1 MRPLIATGITV
12 GFLAGLWA
20 WTSDQLGAPT
30 WVAVVSWAAF
40 FAADGKAAGLVKTA
54 ASTLSGVAWGW
65 LSVLA
70 AGLATR
76 WSGALPVAVAVAV
89 IAFAMC
95 AQASWTLLSFI
106 PGAFLGAAALFG
118 NAGDVP
124 VTAAV
129 LVVGVLLG
137 IASERSADLLVRSTT
152 RESDTESG
160 AVPA

>member
-12 GFLAGLWA
+12 GCLAGLWA
-20 WTSDQLGAPT
+20 WTSDQLGVPT

-40 FAADGKAAGLVKTA
+40 FAAGGKATGLVKTV

-65 LSVLA
+65 LAVLA
-70 AGLATR
+70 AGLATG
-76 WSGALPVAVAVAV
+76 WSGALPVAVAV

-95 AQASWTLLSFI
+95 AQASWSLLSFI

-118 NAGDVP
+118 NAVDVP

-137 IASERSADLLVRSTT
+137 IASDWPADLLVHSTT
-152 RESDTESG
+152 RGSDTESG